1 MDILLGILNVKNK
14 INLIYRILFLSM
26 SKIVYTNI
34 ET

>member
-14 INLIYRILFLSM
+14 INLIYRILLLSM